1 MMFIILREFYRRC
14 LRPCREKTI
23 HLDTPTAVKKNNNII
38 IAGTKKKGA
47 TLPWDTLASADSAD
61 RKP

>member
-1 MMFIILREFYRRC
+1 

-38 IAGTKKKGA
+38 IAGTKKNGA